1 MLRHLIC
8 MCALC
13 SCQCQMQEPCV
24 YMLCRACQK
33 QWSFCGGISEYTIG
47 KDLRMKLQDYRDTTS
62 PVTAKELQIPLCLS
76 IWMQSSTWQ
85 TYQRHQWPGPTQA
98 HDNMQELGSISSQS
112 LPIKDFQTRSFESC
126 SSVTHTQSVTHG
138 L

>member
-1 MLRHLIC
+1 MGLLR
-8 MCALC
+8 
-13 SCQCQMQEPCV
+13 
-24 YMLCRACQK
+24 
-33 QWSFCGGISEYTIG
+33 WN
-47 KDLRMKLQDYRDTTS
+47 LRVHYWKGSQTEATGLQRHTTL

-76 IWMQSSTWQ
+76 LWMQSSTWQ

-112 LPIKDFQTRSFESC
+112 LPIKDFQILSFKSC